1 MNPSYRNP
9 AAALCLLWAAPALAQ
24 GAAPAAAP
32 PPPPPPA
39 WTGNAQLSF
48 LKTTGNTETSVLGVG
63 GEAKYKGSS
72 PWSLGLK
79 AALARGKADDVENLR
94 KFSAS
99 VRGGRAFNDRT
110 DLFVEG
116 GYAEDIYAG
125 IDSRYGGEAGVS
137 HKLTITGKHLLS
149 LEAGLGVIHE
159 VRIPGKIASDFGTA
173 RGGFTY
179 KYVISKTSDF
189 QNQTGFTEN
198 LSDSQDWRFTNAAAL
213 TAALSTRFSM
223 KLSYNVGYL
232 NTPPTGK
239 KKTDTTIS
247 AALVA
252 KF

>member
-1 MNPSYRNP
+1 MNPSIRIP
-9 AAALCLLWAAPALAQ
+9 AALCFLWAVPALAQ
-24 GAAPAAAP
+24 EAAPAAAP

-39 WTGNAQLSF
+39 WTGNAQVSF

-94 KFSAS
+94 KFTSAL
-99 VRGGRAFNDRT
+99 RGGRAFNERT
-110 DLFVEG
+110 DLFAEIA
-116 GYAEDIYAG
+116 YAEDIYAG
-125 IDSRYGGEAGVS
+125 IDSRFGGELGVS
-137 HKLTITGKHLLS
+137 HKLTITGPHLLS
-149 LEAGLGVIHE
+149 VEAGFGAIHE
-159 VRIPGKIASDFGTA
+159 VRLPGKVASDFATA
-173 RGGFTY
+173 RGGLNY

-189 QNQTGFTEN
+189 QNQAGMTLN

-213 TAALSTRFSM
+213 TAALNARFSM
-223 KLSYNVGYL
+223 KLSYNVAYL
-232 NTPPTGK
+232 NAPPPGK
-239 KKTDTTIS
+239 KQTDTTAA

>member
-1 MNPSYRNP
+1 MVKPSSGTP
-9 AAALCLLWAAPALAQ
+9 AAALCLLWAVPVMAQEATPAPT
-24 GAAPAAAP
+24 
-32 PPPPPPA
+32 PPPA
-39 WTGNAQLSF
+39 WTGNAQVSF
-48 LKTTGNTETSVLGVG
+48 LKTTGNTETSVLGIG

-94 KFSAS
+94 KFNSAL
-99 VRGGRAFNDRT
+99 RGGRAFNDRT
-110 DLFVEG
+110 DLFVEV

-137 HKLTITGKHLLS
+137 HRLTITGKHLLS
-149 LEAGLGVIHE
+149 VEAGLGVTHE
-159 VRIPGKIASDFGTA
+159 VRLPGKIASDFGTA

-189 QNQTGFTEN
+189 QNQAGMTLN

-213 TAALSTRFSM
+213 TAALNTRFSM
-223 KLSYNVGYL
+223 KLSYNVAYL

-239 KKTDTTIS
+239 KQTDTTAA